1 MCPKS
6 GKKCSGSCS
15 DDDYEDADASDDN
28 GEEDFVHV
36 NMDGAEIIQSSKHS
50 PIHINL
56 KGAQWIKVTKMN
68 EIFEIFDKI
77 GYVAYVLIGGN
88 TAHGKSTIANV
99 DIVNIITYRMFPLYF
114 AGWFLDTEIREIV
127 HMNIYPEGRL

>member
-15 DDDYEDADASDDN
+15 DDDYDDADASDDG

-36 NMDGAEIIQSSKHS
+36 NMDGAEIIQSSKYS

-56 KGAQWIKVTKMN
+56 KDAQWIKVTKMN
-68 EIFEIFDKI
+68 EIFETFDKI
-77 GYVAYVLIGGN
+77 GYVPYVLVGGN
-88 TAHGKSTIANV
+88 TARGKSTIAEV
-99 DIVNIITYRMFPLYF
+99 DIINIITYRIFQCYLSYF
-114 AGWFLDTEIREIV
+114 AG
-127 HMNIYPEGRL
+127 